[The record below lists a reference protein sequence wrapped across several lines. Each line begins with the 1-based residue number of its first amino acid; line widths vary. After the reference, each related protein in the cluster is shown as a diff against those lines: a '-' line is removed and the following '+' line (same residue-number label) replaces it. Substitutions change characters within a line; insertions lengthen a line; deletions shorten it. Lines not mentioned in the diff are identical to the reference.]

1 MTGAARQAGSDFEAA
16 RIGVDVGGT
25 FTDLVVVDSD
35 SRLVRVEKGLTSRAA
50 IEDGVLDLV
59 ASACPDSGLSER
71 TTFVHGTTVALNML
85 LERKGARVGLLA
97 TAGFRDVLELRRG
110 ERARMY
116 DVRWVPDPPLVPRYL
131 RVAIRERMRAD
142 GTVERTLVPSDV
154 SEATAVFVAEEVG
167 CVAICFLN
175 AYRNPAHELEAA
187 RLMRAGGFAG
197 EISLSHEVSGEHRE
211 YERTSTTVIDA
222 YVRPR
227 VATYLQN
234 LELGLRRMRLG
245 DDLYVTSSGGGAM
258 SFAEA
263 RVRPFE
269 TIESGPA
276 AGAVGAAKLCRT
288 MGIPFGIAAD
298 VGGTSFDTCLIED
311 GRPATVYEGR
321 IAGHV
326 VQAPWVD
333 VRSIGAG
340 GGSIAFVDEEGL
352 LRVGPESAG
361 SDPGPVCYGAGGTRP
376 TVTDAASLLGMLGR
390 EELAGGV
397 RLDHDAARRSLQ
409 PLADRL
415 DLEPQAVAAGI
426 VSIACSR
433 MADAIREVA
442 GERGEN
448 PAEASLITFGGAGP
462 LFATLLAAELGM
474 EHAIVP
480 LHPGTFSARGL
491 LEQDLVRSAATSLV
505 VRLDDR
511 SLAKLDPVLD
521 GLFARLEPRVAVDA
535 PMQREVALD
544 LRYSGQDYTLTIPIS
559 ISETGQIAA
568 TTPSV
573 EASFAS
579 AYERA
584 FGHILDTPVEVATV
598 RATTR
603 TLLRPAEGVPAAATH
618 GGQRSESTSVQAYSF
633 SQGHRTEFVLID
645 RSELVVGSP
654 LAGPA
659 IVVEETSTTFVD
671 AGFSAEL
678 SQTGALVLA
687 RVTSADLRR
696 RETGSSGRATRHE
709 PVLTEIVRQ
718 GLLSAA
724 EQMKI
729 ALRRT
734 AFSPIVYDM
743 IDFCCA
749 LYDADVRLLAQAQAT
764 PLFLGTMGH
773 CVESCVRAV
782 GGQSELLPG
791 DVLFSTYAYDIGSHQ
806 QDAAIVVPAFL
817 GDRVVAYAAVKAH
830 HMDIGAKE
838 PFCTDTTD
846 NFQEG
851 VIFPGVRLYRAGE
864 RVDDM
869 YRTLLANSRL
879 PDALAG
885 DLEAQI
891 AAARVGNEAVLRLI
905 VRHGLET
912 FQRTVER
919 ILDHGEA
926 TVRRFLGRLPPGHFV
941 AAGALDND
949 GVGEELVPFEVGI
962 EISGSDVVVDFTSAP
977 DSTAGPV
984 NCPLPTTVSA
994 ARLAVLAIAGG
1005 GESATEGH
1013 FRAITVRTRPG
1024 SLFHP
1029 DPPAPIYLYGWPA
1042 AQAIDAIHAALADA
1056 VPEVVRAGS
1065 GGDFCGMVWWGRRP
1079 DGTFWASGTDHVT
1092 GQGARSDGDG
1102 GPPLMHI
1109 SFSGMRNTPVETLE
1123 LRYPLLVERFELA
1136 ADSGGAGRF
1145 RGGLGLDIRYRMLE
1159 DAWFTSPIERTRT
1172 PPWGLRGGEPGRPNL
1187 LRVLL
1192 PDGSEHVLRKT
1203 TARAVPAGSA
1213 IELEV
1218 GGGGGYGPASAR
1230 DPISVQNDLR
1240 NGYVT
1245 EDAVRRLY
1253 PHGRAGDGAT
1263 AGGGSHAL

>member
-1 MTGAARQAGSDFEAA
+1 MTGESQAGTDSFEAA

-25 FTDLVVVDSD
+25 FTDLVVVDRNSV
-35 SRLVRVEKGLTSRAA
+35 LVRVEKGLTRRTE

-59 ASACPDSGLSER
+59 ASVCPRYGLSDAAM
-71 TTFVHGTTVALNML
+71 FVHGTTVALNML
-85 LERKGARVGLLA
+85 LERSGARVGLLV

-116 DVRWVPDPPLVPRYL
+116 DIRWVPDPPLVPRYL
-131 RVAIRERMRAD
+131 RIPIRERVRAD
-142 GTVERTLVPSDV
+142 GAVEQLLSTSDV
-154 SEATAVFVAEEVG
+154 SEAAALLVSEEVD
-167 CVAICFLN
+167 CVAVCFLN

-187 RLMRAGGFAG
+187 RLLRAAGFSG
-197 EISLSHEVSGEHRE
+197 EISLSHDASGEHRE

-227 VATYLQN
+227 VATYLHN
-234 LELGLRRMRLG
+234 LELGLRRSGLG
-245 DDLYVTSSGGGAM
+245 DDLYVTTSGGGAM
-258 SFAEA
+258 TFAEA
-263 RVRPFE
+263 QARPFE

-276 AGAVGAAKLCRT
+276 AGAVGAAELCRT
-288 MGIPFGIAAD
+288 MGIRFGVAAD

-340 GGSIAFVDEEGL
+340 GGSIAFVDGEGL

-361 SDPGPVCYGAGGTRP
+361 SDPGPACYGAGGARP
-376 TVTDAASLLGMLGR
+376 TVTDAATVLGLLGHGD
-390 EELAGGV
+390 LAGGV
-397 RLDHDAARRSLQ
+397 RLDRAAARRSLE
-409 PLADRL
+409 PLCDRL
-415 DLEPQAVAAGI
+415 GLGAQTVAAGV

-442 GERGEN
+442 GERGDD
-448 PAEASLITFGGAGP
+448 PRDAVLIAFGGAGP
-462 LFATLLAAELGM
+462 LFATLLARELDM
-474 EHAIVP
+474 AQAVVP

-491 LEQDLVRSAATSLV
+491 LEQDLVRSAATSWV
-505 VRLDDR
+505 VRLEGR
-511 SLAKLDPVLD
+511 TLAELGPVLD
-521 GLFARLEPRVAVDA
+521 GLFVRLEPRSSAGA
-535 PMQREVALD
+535 PVRREAALD
-544 LRYSGQDYTLTIPIS
+544 LRYSGQDYTLTIPIGV
-559 ISETGQIAA
+559 SETGHVEASTSA
-568 TTPSV
+568 V

-584 FGHILDTPVEVATV
+584 FGHVLDAPVEVAAV
-598 RATTR
+598 RAMTR
-603 TLLRPAEGVPAAATH
+603 TRLRPAEETPATATH
-618 GGQRSESTSVQAYSF
+618 GGPGRESRSVLAYSF
-633 SQGHRTEFVLID
+633 SEGRETEFTVVN
-645 RSELVVGSP
+645 RPELPAGSRV
-654 LAGPA
+654 AGPA
-659 IVVEETSTTFVD
+659 IVVEDTSTTYVD
-671 AGFSAEL
+671 AGFAAEV
-678 SQTGALVLA
+678 SPAGALLLA
-687 RVTSADLRR
+687 RAASADPGRQ
-696 RETGSSGRATRHE
+696 ETSSSGQVVRHE

-749 LYDADVRLLAQAQAT
+749 LYDPDVRLLAQAQAT
-764 PLFLGTMGH
+764 PLFLGTMGY

-782 GGQSELLPG
+782 GGQSQLAPG
-791 DVLFSTYAYDIGSHQ
+791 DVLFSTYAYDIGSHP
-806 QDAAIVVPAFL
+806 QDAAVVVPAFL
-817 GDRVVAYAAVKAH
+817 DDRVVAYAAVKAH
-830 HMDIGAKE
+830 HMDMGAKE

-851 VIFPGVRLYRAGE
+851 VIFPGVRLYREGQ
-864 RVDDM
+864 RVDDV

-879 PDALAG
+879 PNALAG

-905 VRHGLET
+905 DRHGLET
-912 FQRTVER
+912 FRGAVER
-919 ILDHGEA
+919 IFDHGEA
-926 TVRRFLGRLPPGHFV
+926 TVRRFLRRLPEGRFV

-949 GVGEELVPFEVGI
+949 GVDEELVPFEVGI
-962 EISGSDVVVDFTSAP
+962 EIDGGDVVVDFTAAP

-994 ARLAVLAIAGG
+994 ARLAVLTIAGG
-1005 GESATEGH
+1005 GESANEGH
-1013 FRAITVRTRPG
+1013 FRPITVRTRPG
-1024 SLFHP
+1024 SMFHP
-1029 DPPAPIYLYGWPA
+1029 EPPAPIYLYGWPA
-1042 AQAIDAIHAALADA
+1042 TQAIDAIHAALADG
-1056 VPEVVRAGS
+1056 VPEIVRAGS
-1065 GGDFCGMVWWGRRP
+1065 GGDFCGMVWWGRRS
-1079 DGTFWASGTDHVT
+1079 DGSFWASGTDHVT
-1092 GQGARSDGDG
+1092 GQGARSDADG
-1102 GPPLMHI
+1102 GAPLMHI

-1136 ADSGGAGRF
+1136 PDSGGAGRF

-1159 DAWFTSPIERTRT
+1159 DAHFTSPIERTRT

-1187 LRVLL
+1187 LRVVL

-1213 IELEV
+1213 IEIEV

-1230 DPISVQNDLR
+1230 DPASVQDDLR

-1245 EDAVRRLY
+1245 EDAARRLY
-1253 PHGRAGDGAT
+1253 PNARAGDGAT

>member
-1 MTGAARQAGSDFEAA
+1 VTGGRRSRGAGAEAA

-25 FTDLVVVDSD
+25 FTDLVVVDGD
-35 SRLVRVEKGLTSRAA
+35 SRLVRVEKGLTRRAA
-50 IEDGVLDLV
+50 IEHGVLELV
-59 ASACPDSGLSER
+59 ASACPSSELSEA
-71 TTFVHGTTVALNML
+71 TMFVHGTTVALNML
-85 LERKGARVGLLA
+85 IERRGARVALLA

-131 RVAIRERMRAD
+131 RIPIRERMRAD
-142 GTVERTLVPSDV
+142 GAVEQPLSPSDV
-154 SEATAVFVAEEVG
+154 SEAAAALIAQEVE
-167 CVAICFLN
+167 CAAICFLN
-175 AYRNPAHELEAA
+175 AYRNPEHELEAA
-187 RLMRAGGFAG
+187 RLLRAAGFSG
-197 EISLSHEVSGEHRE
+197 EISLSHDVSGEHRE

-227 VATYLQN
+227 VATYLRS
-234 LELGLRRMRLG
+234 LERGLEQTGLGN
-245 DDLYVTSSGGGAM
+245 DLYVTTSGGGAM
-258 SFAEA
+258 TFAEA
-263 RVRPFE
+263 QARPFE

-276 AGAVGAAKLCRT
+276 AGAVGAAELCRAA
-288 MGIPFGIAAD
+288 GVRFGIAAD
-298 VGGTSFDTCLIED
+298 VGGTSFDTCLIRD

-321 IAGHV
+321 IAGLV

-361 SDPGPVCYGAGGTRP
+361 SDPGPACYGAGGTRP
-376 TVTDAASLLGMLGR
+376 TVTDAATVLGMLGHG
-390 EELAGGV
+390 ELAGGV
-397 RLDHDAARRSLQ
+397 RLDRAAALRSLE
-409 PLADRL
+409 PLCDRL
-415 DLEPQAVAAGI
+415 GLEPQAVAAGI

-433 MADAIREVA
+433 MADAVREVA
-442 GERGEN
+442 GETGDDPRD
-448 PAEASLITFGGAGP
+448 AALIAFGGAGP
-462 LFATLLAAELGM
+462 LFAALLARELDMGQV
-474 EHAIVP
+474 IVP

-491 LEQDLVRSAATSLV
+491 LEQDLVRSAAASWV
-505 VRLDDR
+505 AQLDDGA
-511 SLAKLDPVLD
+511 LAQLDSVL
-521 GLFARLEPRVAVDA
+521 ARLYARFDGHVSGA
-535 PMQREVALD
+535 PARREAALD
-544 LRYSGQDYTLTIPIS
+544 LRYGGQDYTLTIPIAV
-559 ISETGQIAA
+559 SETGRVQASSS
-568 TTPSV
+568 TV
-573 EASFAS
+573 EAAFES

-584 FGHILDTPVEVATV
+584 FGHLLDAPVEIATV
-598 RATTR
+598 RAMTR
-603 TLLRPAEGVPAAATH
+603 TRLRPAEDAAGVSAT
-618 GGQRSESTSVQAYSF
+618 GGRGAGPDTVRTYSF
-633 SQGHRTEFVLID
+633 SQGREADFAIVG
-645 RSELVVGSP
+645 RSGLESGSR

-659 IVVEETSTTFVD
+659 IVVEDTSSTYLD
-671 AGFSAEL
+671 AGFTAEVSRSGL
-678 SQTGALVLA
+678 LRLTRSPGDGVP
-687 RVTSADLRR
+687 ADPTRTR
-696 RETGSSGRATRHE
+696 GRAKRDGT
-709 PVLTEIVRQ
+709 VVTEIVRQ

-749 LYDADVRLLAQAQAT
+749 LYDRDVRLLAQAQAT
-764 PLFLGTMGH
+764 PLFLGTMGY

-782 GGQSELLPG
+782 GGESELAPG
-791 DVLFSTYAYDIGSHQ
+791 DVLFSTYAYDIGSHP
-806 QDAAIVVPAFL
+806 QDAAVVVPAFL
-817 GDRVVAYAAVKAH
+817 EDRVVAYAAVKAH
-830 HMDIGAKE
+830 HMDMGAKE

-851 VIFPGVRLYRAGE
+851 VIFPGVRLYHAGRRA
-864 RVDDM
+864 DDV

-905 VRHGLET
+905 ARHGLET
-912 FQRTVER
+912 FRGAVER
-919 ILDHGEA
+919 IFDHGEA
-926 TVRRFLGRLPPGHFV
+926 TVRRFLGRLPDGHFV

-949 GVGEELVPFEVGI
+949 GVHDDLVPFEVGI
-962 EISGSDVVVDFTSAP
+962 EIAGSDVAVDFTSAP
-977 DSTAGPV
+977 EAAAGPV

-994 ARLAVLAIAGG
+994 ARLAVLTIAGG
-1005 GESATEGH
+1005 GESANEGH
-1013 FRAITVRTRPG
+1013 FRPITVRTRRG

-1029 DPPAPIYLYGWPA
+1029 EPPAPIYLYGWPA
-1042 AQAIDAIHAALADA
+1042 TQAIDAIHAALADG

-1079 DGTFWASGTDHVT
+1079 DGSFWASGTDHVT
-1092 GQGARSDGDG
+1092 GQGALSDADG
-1102 GPPLMHI
+1102 GAPLMHI

-1136 ADSGGAGRF
+1136 PDSGGAGRF

-1159 DAWFTSPIERTRT
+1159 DAHFTSPIERTRT

-1187 LRVLL
+1187 LRVVL
-1192 PDGSEHVLRKT
+1192 PDQSEHVLRKT

-1213 IELEV
+1213 IEIEV

-1230 DPISVQNDLR
+1230 DPVSVQDDLR
-1240 NGYVT
+1240 NGYIT
-1245 EDAVRRLY
+1245 DDAARRLY
-1253 PHGRAGDGAT
+1253 PHARAHAGAT
-1263 AGGGSHAL
+1263 AGGDPRAL